1 MFVYLRRL
9 NLILDFTGLKFLRE
23 EHFEDLNIVKKKKTI
38 NPSEKITPS
47 KFHRN
52 KLEKKLE
59 VFAMKYV

>member
-1 MFVYLRRL
+1 MFVHLRRL

-23 EHFEDLNIVKKKKTI
+23 EHFEDLNTVKKKKK

-52 KLEKKLE
+52 KLQKKT
-59 VFAMKYV
+59 